1 MLSILDQI
9 GMSKSYFQVA
19 RKPHVPTF
27 LVYAYVTVT
36 VTGVSVDVTSKPLRC
51 ESGHDLGRN

>member
-19 RKPHVPTF
+19 LKPHVPTF
-27 LVYAYVTVT
+27 LVYAYVTVR
-36 VTGVSVDVTSKPLRC
+36 GVSVDVTSKPLRR
-51 ESGHDLGRN
+51 ESGHDFSRN